1 MNGVV
6 TPTIT
11 RPARLEPVYRVLSSL
26 RTAPKVPTFVIVLTA
41 ILAIFGGL
49 IAPYPAKEVHPRD
62 SREAPLFFGGTTK
75 YLLGTDTQGRD
86 ILSRIIVGTRTSLAV
101 AAASIALG
109 GVVGTTMGLI
119 SGYWGRWADVIIMRI
134 ADVTLAFP
142 TILVAL
148 VLAVTIGAGF
158 KVVVVVLAISMW
170 ARFARLARSEAFVSK
185 ERDYVAMARVAGAP
199 GYYIIIRH
207 IFPNVINTIT
217 VLATLMVGLAI
228 LVEASLSFLG
238 AGIPPP
244 TPTWG
249 SMVAGGRTFIETAWW
264 ISFSPGIAIMV
275 VVLAFNLFGDWLRD
289 ALDPQ
294 MRQL

>member
-1 MNGVV
+1 MNGAVS
-6 TPTIT
+6 PTIT
-11 RPARLEPVYRVLSSL
+11 QPARLEPVYRALSFM
-26 RTAPKVPTFVIVLTA
+26 RTAPKVPTFVIAVAA
-41 ILAIFGGL
+41 ILAIFGSL
-49 IAPYPAKEVHPRD
+49 IAPYPAREVHPRD
-62 SREAPLFFGGTTK
+62 SREAPGGT

-109 GVVGTTMGLI
+109 GFVGTFMGLI
-119 SGYWGRWADVIIMRI
+119 SGYWGRWVDVIIMRV

-158 KVVVVVLAISMW
+158 NVVVVVLAISMW
-170 ARFARLARSEAFVSK
+170 ARFARLARSEALVSK

-249 SMVAGGRTFIETAWW
+249 SMVAEGRTFIETAWW
-264 ISFSPGIAIMV
+264 ISLFPGIAIMI

-289 ALDPQ
+289 SLDPQ
-294 MRQL
+294 LRQL